1 MFSFFKKILS
11 CFFIEKKKK
20 YYKSSFT
27 SKYGAEG
34 NRFISNNQL

>member
-1 MFSFFKKILS
+1 MFSFFKKY
-11 CFFIEKKKK
+11 CCCFIEKKKK